1 MGNELYKKLKL
12 HIGHDVC
19 ISAYGDM
26 ENIALECEDCNEIII
41 DTDCYD
47 VVGRD
52 ELDTEKAD
60 FGNGFS
66 LNACRYSCDGL
77 SDELSIYV
85 TDACGAVVQDICC
98 VRAGSDNKHVE
109 CFVWE
114 DEYDE
119 DYTRKFDIKLYDCDN
134 ED

>member
-1 MGNELYKKLKL
+1 MSNELYEKLKL

-26 ENIALECEDCNEIII
+26 ANIALECEDCNEIII

-47 VVGRD
+47 VVGCE
-52 ELDTEKAD
+52 ELDTEKTEL
-60 FGNGFS
+60 GNGFN
-66 LNACRYSCDGL
+66 LNAYSYSCDGS
-77 SDELSIYV
+77 SDELGICV
-85 TDACGAVVQDICC
+85 TDACGEVVQDICC

-114 DEYDE
+114 DEHE
-119 DYTRKFDIKLYDCDN
+119 GGYTRKFDIKLYDCDN